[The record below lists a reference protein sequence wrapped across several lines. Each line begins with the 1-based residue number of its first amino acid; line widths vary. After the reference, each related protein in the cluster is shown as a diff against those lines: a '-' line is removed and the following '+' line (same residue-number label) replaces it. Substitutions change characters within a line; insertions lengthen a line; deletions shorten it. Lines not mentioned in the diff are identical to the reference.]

1 MRGRP
6 PVEVRARQSSILGGS
21 SGVVM
26 REDWAGDQRIDD
38 TLRAWLRAGNPRCRT
53 RRRAGRMNR
62 RCFQKRLKTVL
73 LASGRVQQRPDPALG
88 PHETRR
94 DPPRRGRS
102 RIRERVGRSHGAVWV
117 SRQGQHCVLT
127 QLHLGREAPATRR
140 PKLCAVATPSRN
152 SLAPPFRP
160 PYGGLTR
167 PYSIL
172 HTRCSRISCPQA
184 LRSSRPRVVKLP
196 ALAGLRRRPRR
207 LASSAGSAACLKFFR
222 RLASGCRGSSAPP
235 GSPTDAR
242 AAG

>member
-6 PVEVRARQSSILGGS
+6 PVVVRARQSSILGGS

-26 REDWAGDQRIDD
+26 REDRAGDQRIDD
-38 TLRAWLRAGNPRCRT
+38 TLRAWLRAGNPLCRT

-94 DPPRRGRS
+94 DPPRHGRS

-127 QLHLGREAPATRR
+127 QLHLGREASATR
-140 PKLCAVATPSRN
+140 PPSPPR
-152 SLAPPFRP
+152 SRHRRAPTSSNQP
-160 PYGGLTR
+160 PVLLPSVTS
-167 PYSIL
+167 P
-172 HTRCSRISCPQA
+172 C
-184 LRSSRPRVVKLP
+184 PRVPVSTCP
-196 ALAGLRRRPRR
+196 LRPSGRMPPRVHWTR
-207 LASSAGSAACLKFFR
+207 LIS
-222 RLASGCRGSSAPP
+222 
-235 GSPTDAR
+235 
-242 AAG
+242 